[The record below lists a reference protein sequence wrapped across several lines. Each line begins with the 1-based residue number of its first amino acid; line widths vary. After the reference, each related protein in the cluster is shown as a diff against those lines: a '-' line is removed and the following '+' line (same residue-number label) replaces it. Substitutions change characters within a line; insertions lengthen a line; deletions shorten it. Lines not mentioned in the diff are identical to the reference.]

1 MILMIDMTHIIIWSF
16 ARKFW
21 LKISALCLQK
31 IYTHTW
37 SLRVAQVMSKV
48 EKVELR
54 STSPSCTSVRSATVE
69 LVLSE

>member
-21 LKISALCLQK
+21 LKLSALCLQK

-37 SLRVAQVMSKV
+37 PRGAQVMSKV

-54 STSPSCTSVRSATVE
+54 STSPSCTSVRFATVE